1 MVIPTRFS
9 KIDSG
14 LGPTLDFAIIT
25 EISTKKATHVSL
37 HANKITTLDLYVSHQ
52 YRGKNREEDVLR
64 SGAQDLVHV
73 LELDVSSNSLHE
85 GYSLPRPGIAKK
97 VSLLGLC
104 TNLVTFNLSSNGLN
118 QIIFNGLVGEGLAR
132 LQTLDI
138 SHNQFT
144 QLPDLHAIFPSLKNL
159 FATNNKLKSL
169 TSLLQTLHK
178 YRGKLEKLQLAS
190 KNIELG
196 SNPVCSKDL
205 YREKV
210 IFVLGP
216 QLVRL
221 DCCIINSSDREKARR
236 KLEQGLSVY
245 SEERVDR
252 ECEDRSPPLS
262 SRNNSP
268 TQQLT
273 HDQDECHSHDDELEV
288 PHCVP
293 MNIVYDTT
301 TAESIK
307 TLEEKI
313 ASLTKIIEKQ
323 TLCTPSCDDKGESD
337 DNPAS
342 ATIKPLGD
350 VIQSCMS
357 TTLEARNLAMCQ
369 RQRNAAI
376 VLLKSIIEN
385 IDSRKRNWHAQRTF
399 AFRLWRLSTRSHKH
413 LMRAKENATESEK
426 KWQIETQQLV
436 SRAVNEEAAKGKKQL
451 EMSKQ
456 KYNAMIS
463 KLKLKVKSLE
473 GHVDEEVKK
482 EERSSEAI
490 NILQAEV
497 QRVEETR
504 KKDVAQAEERA
515 CRAEIE
521 ADSLRKELQHRKE
534 ALDEE
539 EYVNSSEIQ
548 RLTRAHEEVMELVA
562 INAKQMHQL
571 KLEVIKKDVSLA
583 LALMM
588 LHSSYFLRIAYTL
601 LFLRLYRTQ

>member
-1 MVIPTRFS
+1 MRFS

-37 HANKITTLDLYVSHQ
+37 HANKITTLDLYVSPQ

-64 SGAQDLVHV
+64 SGAQDLLHV

-104 TNLVTFNLSSNGLN
+104 TNLVTLNLSSNGLN

-144 QLPDLHAIFPSLKNL
+144 QLPDLHVTFPSLKNL

-190 KNIELG
+190 KNIGLG

-210 IFVLGP
+210 VFVLGS

-221 DCCIINSSDREKARR
+221 DCCIISTSDREKALR
-236 KLEQGLSVY
+236 KLERGLSVY
-245 SEERVDR
+245 SEDYAEQ
-252 ECEDRSPPLS
+252 DRSSPLS
-262 SRNNSP
+262 SRGNSR

-273 HDQDECHSHDDELEV
+273 LDQEKIHSQDDRLEV
-288 PHCVP
+288 LHDVP
-293 MNIVYDTT
+293 RNTVHDTT

-313 ASLTKIIEKQ
+313 ASLTKIIERQ
-323 TLCTPSCDDKGESD
+323 TACTPSCDANDGRD
-337 DNPAS
+337 DNPARAS
-342 ATIKPLGD
+342 IKSSVD
-350 VIQSCMS
+350 VIQPSMS
-357 TTLEARNLAMCQ
+357 TMLEARNLALCQ
-369 RQRNAAI
+369 RQRKAAI
-376 VLLKSIIEN
+376 VLLRSTVEN
-385 IDSRKRNWHAQRTF
+385 IKSREWYLPTQRTF

-413 LMRAKENATESEK
+413 LMRAKEHATESEK
-426 KWQIETQQLV
+426 KWLIDTQQLV
-436 SRAVNEEAAKGKKQL
+436 NRAVNEEAVKGKKQL

-456 KYNAMIS
+456 KNYAMLS

-473 GHVDEEVKK
+473 GHLEEKVKK
-482 EERSSEAI
+482 EERSSKNI
-490 NILQAEV
+490 NILKAEV
-497 QRVEETR
+497 QRLEELR

-515 CRAEIE
+515 RRAEIE

-548 RLTRAHEEVMELVA
+548 RLTRAHEEVMELAA
-562 INAKQMHQL
+562 IYAKQVNQL
-571 KLEVIKKDVSLA
+571 KLEVSKKDVRQVL
-583 LALMM
+583 
-588 LHSSYFLRIAYTL
+588 
-601 LFLRLYRTQ
+601 

>member
-37 HANKITTLDLYVSHQ
+37 HANKVTTLDLYVSPQH
-52 YRGKNREEDVLR
+52 RSKNREEDVLR

-104 TNLVTFNLSSNGLN
+104 TNLVTLNLSSNGLN

-190 KNIELG
+190 KNIGLG
-196 SNPVCSKDL
+196 SNPVCSKEL

-210 IFVLGP
+210 IFVIGS

-252 ECEDRSPPLS
+252 ECEQDRSPPLS
-262 SRNNSP
+262 SQNNSP

-293 MNIVYDTT
+293 VNIVHDTT

-323 TLCTPSCDDKGESD
+323 TLCTPSCDDKGESN
-337 DNPAS
+337 DNPTS

-350 VIQSCMS
+350 VIQS
-357 TTLEARNLAMCQ
+357 ARNLAMCQ

-376 VLLKSIIEN
+376 VFLKSIIEN

-413 LMRAKENATESEK
+413 LMRAKEHATESEK

-473 GHVDEEVKK
+473 GHLEEEVKK

-490 NILQAEV
+490 NILKAEV
-497 QRVEETR
+497 QRLEELR

-515 CRAEIE
+515 RRAEIE

-548 RLTRAHEEVMELVA
+548 RLTRAHEEVMELAA

-571 KLEVIKKDVSLA
+571 KLEVIKKDVRQVLVVFDSICCL
-583 LALMM
+583 
-588 LHSSYFLRIAYTL
+588 
-601 LFLRLYRTQ
+601 

>member
-37 HANKITTLDLYVSHQ
+37 HANKITTLDLYVSPQ
-52 YRGKNREEDVLR
+52 YWSKKREEDVLR

-97 VSLLGLC
+97 VSLLELC
-104 TNLVTFNLSSNGLN
+104 TNLVTLNLSSNGLN
-118 QIIFNGLVGEGLAR
+118 QIIFNGLVGEVLAR

-190 KNIELG
+190 KNIGLG

-210 IFVLGP
+210 VFVLGS

-221 DCCIINSSDREKARR
+221 DCCIISTSDREKALR
-236 KLEQGLSVY
+236 KLERGLSVY
-245 SEERVDR
+245 SEDYAEQD
-252 ECEDRSPPLS
+252 CSSPLS
-262 SRNNSP
+262 SRGNSR

-273 HDQDECHSHDDELEV
+273 HDQEEIHSQDDGLEV
-288 PHCVP
+288 PHDVP
-293 MNIVYDTT
+293 RNTVHDTT

-307 TLEEKI
+307 TLEKKI

-337 DNPAS
+337 DNSAS

-413 LMRAKENATESEK
+413 LRRAKEHATESEK

-436 SRAVNEEAAKGKKQL
+436 SRAVNEEAAKGKKLL

-490 NILQAEV
+490 NILKAEV

-515 CRAEIE
+515 RRAEIE

-539 EYVNSSEIQ
+539 EYANSSEIQ
-548 RLTRAHEEVMELVA
+548 RLTRAHEEVMELAA

-588 LHSSYFLRIAYTL
+588 LDSSSFLHIAYTL
-601 LFLRLYRTQ
+601 LFHRLYRTQ

>member
-1 MVIPTRFS
+1 MVIPTRYS

-144 QLPDLHAIFPSLKNL
+144 QLPDLHATFPLLKNL
-159 FATNNKLKSL
+159 FVTNNKLKSL

-190 KNIELG
+190 KNIGLG

-252 ECEDRSPPLS
+252 ECEQDRSPPLS

-293 MNIVYDTT
+293 INIVHDTT

-307 TLEEKI
+307 TLEENI

-337 DNPAS
+337 DNPARAS
-342 ATIKPLGD
+342 IKPLGD
-350 VIQSCMS
+350 VIQSIMS

-369 RQRNAAI
+369 RQRKAAI
-376 VLLKSIIEN
+376 VLLRSTVEN
-385 IDSRKRNWHAQRTF
+385 IKSREWYLPTQRTF

-413 LMRAKENATESEK
+413 LIRAKEHATESEK
-426 KWQIETQQLV
+426 KWLIDTQQLV
-436 SRAVNEEAAKGKKQL
+436 SRAVNEEVVKGKKQL

-456 KYNAMIS
+456 KYHAMLS
-463 KLKLKVKSLE
+463 KLKLKMVSLE
-473 GHVDEEVKK
+473 GHLEEQVKK

-490 NILQAEV
+490 NILKAEV
-497 QRVEETR
+497 QRLEELR

-515 CRAEIE
+515 RRAEIE

-548 RLTRAHEEVMELVA
+548 RLTRAHEEVMELA
-562 INAKQMHQL
+562 DQL
-571 KLEVIKKDVSLA
+571 KLEVSKKDVRQVLVIFDLTRSA
-583 LALMM
+583 V
-588 LHSSYFLRIAYTL
+588 FDR
-601 LFLRLYRTQ
+601 